1 VFPSNRKKK
10 GERMSTKTNNENL
23 SDSSERGEVPT
34 FTPPDHSYELTMFE
48 NNDSSIQAVSM
59 DREEYIALKEHLAAM
74 RGPQTDTRVGKLE
87 VLQTAETPAAEAVSQ
102 VPDWIY
108 ETPEP
113 MSYSIAMT
121 EPGGDHLQ
129 DIDITRDEYAA
140 LKIRV
145 AEMRGLVQVLAA
157 KGE

>member
-1 VFPSNRKKK
+1 
-10 GERMSTKTNNENL
+10 MSTKTNNENL

-74 RGPQTDTRVGKLE
+74 RGIQRQPQTDTRAEKLA
-87 VLQTAETPAAEAVSQ
+87 VLQTAEPPAAEAVSR

-121 EPGGDHLQ
+121 EPGGNHLQ
-129 DIDITRDEYAA
+129 DVDITCEEYAA

-145 AEMRGLVQVLAA
+145 AEMRGLVQVPAA